1 MSDLAL
7 FHNEAQYLIAD
18 DIPFQFFPNKKQ
30 WWGAQQE
37 FTATD
42 KYFRKKTITWGK
54 PLIYICNPEDDPFHT
69 PLWNTWFEQ
78 NSIRVDIIDSLFE

>member
-7 FHNEAQYLIAD
+7 FDEEAKYLVAD

-30 WWGAQQE
+30 WFGAQLE

-42 KYFRKKTITWGK
+42 KYFRKKTLKWGK
-54 PLIYICNPEDDPFHT
+54 PLIFICNPDEDPSHT
-69 PLWNTWFEQ
+69 HLWSTWFDM
-78 NSIRVDIIDSLFE
+78 NCIRIEITESLFQ